1 MARWAGPG
9 RLPHDWIDDACDT
22 EGIPSLVDSDLG
34 FYDGERTG
42 RLLIIFNGRKVV
54 LFLPAALFVGFLGV
68 CIFKKWQRPRRVA
81 DRVRAVC
88 AAGVLVRLFKHD
100 PMTLHT
106 RGGHWIVSDYA
117 LSLSM
122 NIYNTSMI
130 TWRIL
135 RQAKQTRRSGGPS
148 ISISLA
154 IFIESAAI
162 GIFHGFFFLGTY
174 LAQHPS
180 HGFAVD
186 TAPAVYGLA
195 LAFINLR
202 VAIGIPQK
210 ACATGDLSEIAF
222 AQDLQRPALNVVIP
236 LNQRGSHA
244 EWESSQ
250 VQFDNKSPTAT
261 RV

>member
-1 MARWAGPG
+1 MRILVAFFIW
-9 RLPHDWIDDACDT
+9 HDGQDPVGYLTTGLTMHA
-22 EGIPSLVDSDLG
+22 IPKG
-34 FYDGERTG
+34 FLLLSIVIWDFTMTC

-54 LFLPAALFVGFLGV
+54 LFLPAALFVGFL
-68 CIFKKWQRPRRVA
+68 
-81 DRVRAVC
+81 VC